1 LEQITCE
8 RGKMTMR
15 EKLLWLAALALVVSI
30 SACGDG
36 TSGSVMGSHQSCSAG
51 MGGGSC
57 EGSYRKLSGTYSADI
72 GMARTGFLSV
82 KAEVSVHVD
91 SGPIRVY
98 LVAPDGTEA
107 SVTVRPGSPGTVAGE
122 ARVSYDKFRVYF
134 EALEG
139 EARGV
144 KYAVTYEYP

>member
-1 LEQITCE
+1 MTRRRAGGEQVTRE

-36 TSGSVMGSHQSCSAG
+36 TSGSVRGRHQSCSSG

-57 EGSYRKLSGTYSADI
+57 KGSYKKLSGTYSADI
-72 GMARTGFLSV
+72 EMARTAFHSV
-82 KAEVSVHVD
+82 KAEVSASVD

-98 LVAPDGTEA
+98 LVAPDGAEA
-107 SVTVRPGSPGTVAGE
+107 SATVRPGSPGTVSGE
-122 ARVSYDKFRVYF
+122 AEVFHD
-134 EALEG
+134 AW
-139 EARGV
+139 
-144 KYAVTYEYP
+144 

>member
-1 LEQITCE
+1 
-8 RGKMTMR
+8 MR
-15 EKLLWLAALALVVSI
+15 EKLLWLVVLVLVVSI

-36 TSGSVMGSHQSCSAG
+36 TSGSVMGSRQSCSSG

-57 EGSYRKLSGTYSADI
+57 KGSYKKLSGTYSADVE
-72 GMARTGFLSV
+72 MARTGFFSV
-82 KAEVSVHVD
+82 KAEVSVSVD
-91 SGPIRVY
+91 SGPLRVY

-107 SVTVRPGSPGTVAGE
+107 SATVKPGSPGTVSGE
-122 ARVSYDKFRVYF
+122 AEVFHDSFRVYF

-144 KYAVTYEYP
+144 EYSVTYEYP